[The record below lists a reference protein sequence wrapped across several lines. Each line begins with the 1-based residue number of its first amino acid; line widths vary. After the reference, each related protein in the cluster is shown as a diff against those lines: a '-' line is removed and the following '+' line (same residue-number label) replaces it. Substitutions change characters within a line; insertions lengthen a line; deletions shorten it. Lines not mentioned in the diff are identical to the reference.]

1 MPARKGPAMTVQT
14 NTNVASF
21 TGNGA
26 TTYPI
31 GFKFNSAADLIVERT
46 VIATG
51 VTTTLTLNSDY
62 TVDDAGDEEGGSV
75 TFSVAPTDADSVK
88 VTRVVDLLQL
98 TDLRNQG
105 KFYAETHENVFDLLV
120 MIDQQQQT
128 EINTAN
134 DNADLAVETASAAN
148 LKSDQAVA
156 KADQNLVDMR
166 AQYDAFEQGAAL
178 YVIGDYSPGLVISAY
193 NQIFRKDGE
202 FYRAAA
208 SLGLP
213 YTLTGNWATESSNFV
228 SVGDDVL
235 RQELASS
242 TGAGLVGYKGRGLL
256 SRLSEVVY
264 FADFGA
270 VGDGVADDS
279 DAIEAAM
286 NSGAR
291 RVIATPGAQYRIT
304 KQIVLYTSGVELD
317 LAGAS
322 LIQTSTNIYGIHIGR
337 DLSGEYVQVED
348 VYIHH
353 GKFYGADNG
362 QGAEYSV
369 ALAINTPP
377 AGPFLKNGGCNR
389 IRIEHNL
396 FSGWS
401 MSTAA
406 NATTD
411 LHWHFNVSRDTFYH
425 DQLTAAGYGLLLQ
438 TCFDTYI
445 TNNHFLSVAKSD
457 PATTTDRHAIY
468 VSAHPAQPLGADNV
482 CKGVYIGGNTVD
494 WRNIHPVSGFEACMV
509 VRGAFDVRIVGN
521 SFLGGFGGISY
532 AVDNGPG
539 EGVVISN
546 NSFRGTLT
554 NGTNSQGCISVIRAS
569 GSFIAKR
576 FAITGNVCE
585 IIGSTGFGITLSAIT
600 GATIS
605 GNTITAGAAIA
616 YGIQLAG
623 NCSDILI
630 APNTLALHEAYALA
644 FSGADN
650 SKILIHKQHISFTS
664 ATGNRSKVRF
674 FTLPAEVKF
683 AYPRTFVVTSNGS
696 GTVSVANGE
705 DYSFVVSAASEAF
718 GVTVTFDG
726 SVDVSM
732 VGITAL
738 SGTSSI
744 GSIYKRGV
752 GTDTIVFGVLDHAGN
767 VLPAGT
773 NAYSIQVSLPC

>member
-1 MPARKGPAMTVQT
+1 LPKFQSPANERGFLLPARKGSAMTVQT
-14 NTNVASF
+14 NTNIATF
-21 TGNGA
+21 NGNGVTQIFPLA
-26 TTYPI
+26 
-31 GFKFNSAADLIVERT
+31 FKFNNDSDLIVLLIDDALGT
-46 VIATG
+46 SVQ
-51 VTTTLTLNSDY
+51 LTLNSDY
-62 TVDDAGDEEGGSV
+62 TVSGEGDEEGGLINV
-75 TFSVAPTDADSVK
+75 VVAPASSQRLK
-88 VTRVVDLLQL
+88 VARVVDILQL

-105 KFYAETHENVFDLLV
+105 KFFAEIHEDALDLLT
-120 MIDQQQQT
+120 MIAQQH
-128 EINTAN
+128 ESGIRSALRVP
-134 DNADLAVETASAAN
+134 DSDPEPARLPSAAQRAGKI
-148 LKSDQAVA
+148 LAFSESGDPVAVVPVT
-156 KADQNLVDMR
+156 DS
-166 AQYDAFEQGAAL
+166 AA
-178 YVIGDYSPGLVISAY
+178 
-193 NQIFRKDGE
+193 E
-202 FYRAAA
+202 
-208 SLGLP
+208 
-213 YTLTGNWATESSNFV
+213 
-228 SVGDDVL
+228 L
-235 RQELASS
+235 RLELAGSS
-242 TGAGLVGYKGRGLL
+242 GAEKIGYKGRTLF
-256 SRLSEVVY
+256 SRLSEVSY
-264 FADFGA
+264 FSDFGA
-270 VGDGVADDS
+270 LGDGVADDS
-279 DAIEAAM
+279 DAIEAAI

-291 RVIATPGAQYRIT
+291 RVMAAPGAQYRIT
-304 KQIVLYTSGVELD
+304 RQIVLYRSGVELD

-322 LIQTSTNIYGIHIGR
+322 LIQTSTNIYGLHIGR

-348 VYIHH
+348 IYIHH
-353 GKFYGADNG
+353 GKFYGADDG

-377 AGPFLKNGGCNR
+377 AGPFVKNGGCNR

-445 TNNHFLSVAKSD
+445 TNNHFLSVSK
-457 PATTTDRHAIY
+457 PAPAITTDRHAIY
-468 VSAHPAQPLGADNV
+468 VSAHPAHPLGADNV
-482 CKGVYIGGNTVD
+482 CRGVYIEGNTVD

-521 SFLGGFGGISY
+521 SFLGGLGGISY

-644 FSGADN
+644 FTGDNN
-650 SKILIHKQHISFTS
+650 SKILIHKQQISFTS
-664 ATGNRSKVRF
+664 ATGNRSKARF
-674 FTLPAEVKF
+674 FTLPAAVKF

-705 DYSFVVSAASEAF
+705 DYSFVVSAASEPF

-738 SGTSSI
+738 SGTLSI